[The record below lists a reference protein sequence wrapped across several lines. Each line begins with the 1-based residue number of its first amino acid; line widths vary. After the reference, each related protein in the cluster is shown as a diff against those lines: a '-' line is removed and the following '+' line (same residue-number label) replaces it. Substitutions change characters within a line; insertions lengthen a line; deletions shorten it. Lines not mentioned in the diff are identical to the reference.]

1 MISRD
6 NKDRTKTRVV
16 VAMSGGMDSTLSAA
30 LLKEAGYEVTGLHFH
45 LPSTRKITDVRLKQ
59 ARTMAAFLKIPLEVI
74 DLEKDFKKLII
85 QPFIDSY
92 MRGLTPNPCVL
103 CNAIIKFDQ
112 LLKYADKRAIEYV
125 ATGHYARVTND
136 ENDIKGLMR
145 GIDQNKEQS
154 YFLNRIQPIHL
165 QRLILP
171 LGGMTKEGA
180 RNAAKDRGL
189 PNHSQPE
196 SQEICFIP
204 DNDYRAFVESE
215 RDLEIQ
221 SEGDIVD
228 RFGKVLG
235 SHRGIYRY
243 TIGQRHGLGIA
254 SERPYYVIGLNPLDN
269 RVIVGRR
276 EELYRNQVEADS
288 FNWIKGMP
296 SKNEFKAL
304 AQIRYKHKA
313 APGQVQI
320 ISETKVRFRFDKPQS
335 AITPGQALVC
345 YDGDRV
351 LGGGWIRGMTKEEG

>member
-1 MISRD
+1 
-6 NKDRTKTRVV
+6 
-16 VAMSGGMDSTLSAA
+16 MSGGVDSTLSAA

-45 LPSTRKITDVRLKQ
+45 LPATRGITDSRLQQ
-59 ARTMAAFLKIPLEVI
+59 ARNMAAFLKIPLEVI
-74 DLEKDFKKLII
+74 DLEDDFKKLII
-85 QPFIDSY
+85 QPFIHSY

-112 LLKYADKRAIEYV
+112 LLQYADARDIEYV

-136 ENDIKGLMR
+136 ENDVNGLMR

-154 YFLNRIQPIHL
+154 YFLNRLQQIHL
-165 QRLILP
+165 KRLILP
-171 LGGMTKEGA
+171 LGEMTKKGT

-215 RDLEIQ
+215 KGLEIQ

-228 RFGKVLG
+228 RSGKVLNK
-235 SHRGIYRY
+235 HQGIYRY

-254 SERPYYVIGLNPLDN
+254 SERPYYVIGLNSSEN
-269 RVIVGRR
+269 RVIVGRK
-276 EELYRNQVEADS
+276 EELYRDQVEADS

-296 SKNEFKAL
+296 SKKVFKAL
-304 AQIRYKHKA
+304 AQIRYRHKA
-313 APGQVQI
+313 TPGQVQI
-320 ISETKVRFRFDKPQS
+320 ISDTKVFFRFDKPQS

-345 YDGDRV
+345 YDGDRI
-351 LGGGWIRGMTKEEG
+351 LGGGWIK